1 MTALETLVTD
11 MGAKLDRI
19 AEVILGDPTN
29 ADKPGVMIRLDRLE
43 RSNYV
48 KTRMMW
54 ILASGLL
61 IAAGN
66 ALLTI
71 L

>member
-1 MTALETLVTD
+1 MPALETLVTN
-11 MGAKLDRI
+11 MGKKLDQI
-19 AEVILGDPTN
+19 AVVILGDPTN
-29 ADKPGVMIRLDRLE
+29 SEKPGVMIRLDRLE
-43 RSNYV
+43 RSNHV